1 MAHGRK
7 QKTSYRGVRF
17 YEDDARQHRGKPD
30 RYYSIRY
37 RVEGK
42 LIEEGLGWQS
52 EGWSAIKASEQRAV
66 LMKARRTGEGARTL
80 AEKRDERRQVDHAR
94 QEEEARTELERL
106 TFAEVWKQYFPVAQQ
121 NKTKRSWERERD
133 LYALWIK
140 PVVGSK
146 PMPAISQMDLERIKK
161 NLSDQGR
168 STATIRYTLAV
179 IRQVF
184 NHARRNGLFKGESP
198 TWAVKFPKSDNRRMR
213 FLAPVE
219 AGKLLGA
226 LKGINQTVYEMAMLS
241 LDCGLRR
248 GEIFSLTWADVE
260 LDRGQL
266 EIKDT
271 KGKLNRHAFLTKRT
285 SDNLAGKVV
294 GEPASLVFPG
304 RDNTRIKSISRH
316 FNQAVASLD
325 LNRGIEDRRQRVVFH
340 TLRHTY
346 ASWLAEAGVPL
357 AVIRDRLGHRDF
369 TMLSRYT
376 HVADRV
382 ARDTV
387 NVLDRLHQDVEPV
400 VTQSKPHRKVLRV
413 RGSESEGA

>member
-1 MAHGRK
+1 MARGQK
-7 QKTSYRGVRF
+7 QKTGYRGVRF
-17 YEDDARQHRGKPD
+17 YEDDARLHRGKPD
-30 RYYSIRY
+30 KYFTIRF
-37 RVEGK
+37 RVGGK

-66 LMKARRTGEGARTL
+66 LMKARRTGDGARTL
-80 AEKRDERRQVDHAR
+80 AEKRDERRQADQAR

-106 TFAEVWKQYFPVAQQ
+106 TFAEAWKRYFPVAQQ

-133 LYALWIK
+133 LYNLWIK

-146 PMPAISQMDLERIKK
+146 PLPAISQMYLERIKR
-161 NLSDQGR
+161 NLGDQGR

-198 TWAVKFPKSDNRRMR
+198 TSAVKFPKSDNRRMR
-213 FLAPVE
+213 FLSPVE

-226 LKGINQTVYEMAMLS
+226 LKGINQTVCEMAMLS

-248 GEIFSLTWADVE
+248 GEIFSLTWADVD

-271 KGKLNRHAFLTKRT
+271 KGQLNRHAFLTKRT
-285 SDNLAGKVV
+285 AAILAGKEV

-304 RDNTRIKSISRH
+304 RDNTRIKSISRRFTQAIDSLG
-316 FNQAVASLD
+316 FNS
-325 LNRGIEDRRQRVVFH
+325 GIEDRRQRVVFH

-346 ASWLAEAGVPL
+346 ASWLAEEGVPL

-387 NVLDRLHQDVEPV
+387 NVLDRLHQAVEPV
-400 VTQSKPHRKVLRV
+400 MTQSKPRRLALRTK
-413 RGSESEGA
+413 GSGPEGV